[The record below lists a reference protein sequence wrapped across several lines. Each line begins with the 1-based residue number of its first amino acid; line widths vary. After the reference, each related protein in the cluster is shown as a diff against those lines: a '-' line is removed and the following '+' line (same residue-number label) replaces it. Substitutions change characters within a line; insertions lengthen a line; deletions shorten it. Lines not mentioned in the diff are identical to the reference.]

1 MNNVVMEWKY
11 FVYVSKLH
19 VTLTHATLDSTGMN
33 KPSFI
38 LDHMTPPRTDICLA
52 MRTVRFVAKADYLHI
67 ISLLIE
73 FSAKTYKKVIKRTLK
88 FKLKCTEY
96 VPFFK
101 GPMLAAKGLLK
112 TASTGQI

>member
-1 MNNVVMEWKY
+1 
-11 FVYVSKLH
+11 
-19 VTLTHATLDSTGMN
+19 MN

-38 LDHMTPPRTDICLA
+38 LDHMTPRTDTCLA
-52 MRTVRFVAKADYLHI
+52 MRTVRFVANAD
-67 ISLLIE
+67 LLIE
-73 FSAKTYKKVIKRTLK
+73 FSAKTYKKVIISTLK
-88 FKLKCTEY
+88 FKLKNTEY